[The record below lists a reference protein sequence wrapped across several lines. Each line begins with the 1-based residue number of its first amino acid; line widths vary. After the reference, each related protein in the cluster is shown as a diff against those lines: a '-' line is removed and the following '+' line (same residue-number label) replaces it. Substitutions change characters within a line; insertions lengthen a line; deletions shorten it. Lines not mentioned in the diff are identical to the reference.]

1 MPIISDT
8 GGMSEYQRFGILE
21 GERAQ
26 KKHVKVWSIC
36 EKAVSLQPIYVGKAR
51 KSKRTRCFACRF
63 NPKTIKNK
71 MYVIAEIQGQQFKV
85 EEGKK
90 LYVHHMQN
98 VETGATVEI
107 EKVLLADNDGVV
119 KVGTPTVEGA
129 KVVLEVLVPLIKG
142 DKVLVFH
149 KRRRK
154 GYRKLR
160 GHREQFTQVLVKS
173 VVA

>member
-1 MPIISDT
+1 MHF
-8 GGMSEYQRFGILE
+8 SEWESAFLNLLFLLNALLLQR
-21 GERAQ
+21 
-26 KKHVKVWSIC
+26 KSVT
-36 EKAVSLQPIYVGKAR
+36 LQPIYAGKAQ
-51 KSKRTRCFACRF
+51 KSDHKEVCTPTSATLKQF
-63 NPKTIKNK
+63 KIK

-90 LYVHHMQN
+90 LYVHHIPN
-98 VETGATVEI
+98 VEANATVEI
-107 EKVLLADNDGVV
+107 EKVLLVDNDGSIT
-119 KVGTPTVEGA
+119 VGTPVVEGA
-129 KVVLEVLVPLIKG
+129 KVVLEVIEPLVKG

-160 GHREQFTQVLVKS
+160 GHREQFTQVLIKQ

>member
-1 MPIISDT
+1 M
-8 GGMSEYQRFGILE
+8 
-21 GERAQ
+21 
-26 KKHVKVWSIC
+26 
-36 EKAVSLQPIYVGKAR
+36 QPIYVGKAR
-51 KSKRTRCFACRF
+51 TSGYTYYIYSGA
-63 NPKTIKNK
+63 PPPDGTLKTIQKQ

-98 VETGATVEI
+98 VENGQTVEI

-119 KVGTPTVEGA
+119 TVGTPTVEGA
-129 KVVLEVLVPLIKG
+129 KVVLEVVDPLIKG

>member
-1 MPIISDT
+1 MVKLTVI
-8 GGMSEYQRFGILE
+8 M
-21 GERAQ
+21 
-26 KKHVKVWSIC
+26 KKNNKKVWSIC

>member
-1 MPIISDT
+1 
-8 GGMSEYQRFGILE
+8 
-21 GERAQ
+21 
-26 KKHVKVWSIC
+26 
-36 EKAVSLQPIYVGKAR
+36 
-51 KSKRTRCFACRF
+51 
-63 NPKTIKNK
+63 

-90 LYVHHMQN
+90 LYIHHMQN

-107 EKVLLADNDGVV
+107 EKVLLADNDG
-119 KVGTPTVEGA
+119 
-129 KVVLEVLVPLIKG
+129 VLVPLIKG

-160 GHREQFTQVLVKS
+160 GYRDQFTQVLVKS